1 MMRRQRR
8 RRTTTT
14 MKRISERRRRREIR
28 RDCWIKRRL
37 FSATSFF
44 LVQFYIK
51 LS

>member
-1 MMRRQRR
+1 MMRRQR

-14 MKRISERRRRREIR
+14 MKRISERRRRRREIR